1 MNRLLLT
8 GIVVLMWIVTGCSNK
23 DKAPGGILSKEKM
36 EAVLWDII
44 QAERFTATFVA
55 KDTSKNV
62 KTENFKLYG
71 QVFSLHG
78 VTKDEFITS
87 YKFYL
92 SRPDIS
98 RVLFDSLSS
107 RANRLREEMYKSQTP
122 AKGDSTKPVQPV
134 QKADSLHAR
143 FRDSLIRSAKRKR
156 SNSPIIQPKLITP
169 DTGKSTA
176 PKPLVPGTGKATQ
189 PKLYT
194 PVTGNG
200 TQPKLFPSGE
210 GKATQPTQIPTDAW
224 KTTQPKRPVRPDR
237 LRVRDSVLQR
247 P

>member
-23 DKAPGGILSKEKM
+23 DQAPAGVLSKEKM

-55 KDTSKNV
+55 KDSSKNV
-62 KTENFKLYG
+62 REENFKLYS
-71 QVFSLHG
+71 QIFSIHQ

-92 SRPDIS
+92 SRPDIA
-98 RVLFDSLSS
+98 RVLFDSLSTM
-107 RANRLREEMYKSQTP
+107 ANRKREELYKPQTP
-122 AKGDSTKPVQPV
+122 ALADSTKPVQPV

-143 FRDSLIRSAKRKR
+143 FRDSLLANAKRKKPR
-156 SNSPIIQPKLITP
+156 ISDTQPKLIKP
-169 DTGKSTA
+169 DTVQST
-176 PKPLVPGTGKATQ
+176 K
-189 PKLYT
+189 
-194 PVTGNG
+194 
-200 TQPKLFPSGE
+200 
-210 GKATQPTQIPTDAW
+210 
-224 KTTQPKRPVRPDR
+224 PKRPIRPDR
-237 LRVRDSVLQR
+237 MRIRDSLLRR